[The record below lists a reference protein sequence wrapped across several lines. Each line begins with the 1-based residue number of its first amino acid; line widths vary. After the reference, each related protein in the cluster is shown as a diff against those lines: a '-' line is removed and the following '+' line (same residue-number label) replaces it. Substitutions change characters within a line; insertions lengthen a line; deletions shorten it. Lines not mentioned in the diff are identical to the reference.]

1 MPGGPIHQY
10 SNKAENLPQLQ
21 YVGGLSGG
29 RRAKLLV
36 WLNTEDLESATLI
49 WEIAF
54 D

>member
-1 MPGGPIHQY
+1 MPGGPTHQH

-21 YVGGLSGG
+21 YVGGGAE

-36 WLNTEDLESATLI
+36 WLNTEDLGSATLI